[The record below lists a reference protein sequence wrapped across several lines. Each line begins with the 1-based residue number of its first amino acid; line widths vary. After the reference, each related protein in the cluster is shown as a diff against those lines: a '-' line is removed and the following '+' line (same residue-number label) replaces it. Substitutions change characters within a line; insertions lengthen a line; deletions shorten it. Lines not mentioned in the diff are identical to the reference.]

1 MAFTG
6 RGWAITRGVHGTIE
20 GVFIFFKDFFF
31 FIWTIFKVFMEFVA
45 ILLLF
50 YVLIFFWPRGVWDL
64 NKESNS
70 HLLYWEAKF

>member
-1 MAFTG
+1 MAPEKGFL
-6 RGWAITRGVHGTIE
+6 
-20 GVFIFFKDFFF
+20 FFLKIFFF

-70 HLLYWEAKF
+70 YLLYWEAKF

>member
-1 MAFTG
+1 M
-6 RGWAITRGVHGTIE
+6 WA
-20 GVFIFFKDFFF
+20 
-31 FIWTIFKVFMEFVA
+31 IFKVFIEFVA